1 MDIKRLKH
9 LVALADER
17 NFARAAERVHLSQPA
32 LSRSIQA
39 AETELG
45 MRLFDRGATEVLP
58 TSAGMFVIERARKV
72 VLAART
78 LARDVDMYS
87 EKLVGD
93 LAFGVGPFAAA
104 ILLKVVLPELRLTY
118 PGIRVRTEVSTPAY
132 LLQHLRA
139 EELDFFVADT
149 RILLAND
156 DLEIVPLA
164 RSPGGLYV
172 RAGHPLLARQ
182 PVEPT
187 ELLRFGLGS
196 VKLPKFA
203 RDSLAQL
210 MALEEGVPLPM
221 SVECDDVP
229 TLVQTVIGTDTV
241 LVVVHAAV
249 AEAVAAGRLA
259 RLSVAGEPTLFA
271 EMGIVSLR
279 GRSHSPM
286 AEAVIALL
294 REIGPKLVQMD

>member
-1 MDIKRLKH
+1 
-9 LVALADER
+9 
-17 NFARAAERVHLSQPA
+17 
-32 LSRSIQA
+32 
-39 AETELG
+39 
-45 MRLFDRGATEVLP
+45 MRLFDRGATEVMP

-156 DLEIVPLA
+156 DLEHHSLGAVAGRPLRSRRTSAARPEA
-164 RSPGGLYV
+164 RSIRRNFSALGW
-172 RAGHPLLARQ
+172 AR
-182 PVEPT
+182 
-187 ELLRFGLGS
+187 
-196 VKLPKFA
+196 
-203 RDSLAQL
+203 
-210 MALEEGVPLPM
+210 
-221 SVECDDVP
+221 
-229 TLVQTVIGTDTV
+229 
-241 LVVVHAAV
+241 
-249 AEAVAAGRLA
+249 
-259 RLSVAGEPTLFA
+259 
-271 EMGIVSLR
+271 
-279 GRSHSPM
+279 
-286 AEAVIALL
+286 
-294 REIGPKLVQMD
+294 